1 MRLSSILAPVL
12 LFSLAEAHRDRGN
25 YGVQCQPDH
34 CPCQNECVLL
44 KRHHTCCDRPS
55 SRGKKGRD
63 HHICGPGKECCG
75 KGCCREGWKCSTDGL
90 CRPPGH
96 GPSKGCTT
104 FVTTIVKPI
113 TTITKP
119 ISTVTHGDGETTDIQ
134 GPTTTSGGAPP
145 PGTTGVVT
153 SEPPGDPVS
162 ITTTNGPSGVIT
174 TTGTSGETIIISNTD
189 TITIP
194 TGITTP
200 IVITGGDGEVS
211 TFFPP
216 GFTTNPGNPVTSD
229 PATTTS
235 AGPSGTPGIS
245 APITITNPD
254 GQVTTIMPPGPSTT
268 EGGTTVVTN
277 PDGQVT
283 TLPDGQVTTILP
295 PGGTDVTAPTGV
307 VTTLPDGQVT
317 TILPPGTEPTTTG
330 DDTVPT
336 GVVTLPDGQVTTILP
351 PDTTTGD
358 GNAPTGVVTTLPDG
372 QVTTV
377 LPPGTTTTGD
387 DNAPTGVVT
396 TLPDGQVTTILT
408 PGTEPTTTGD
418 DNAPTGVVTTLP
430 DGQVTT
436 IVSPDTTT
444 TGDDNVPTG
453 VVTTLPDGQVTTVFP
468 PETTTNVDD
477 IPTGVVTTLPDG
489 QVTTVFPPETTTNVD
504 DVPTGVVT
512 TLPDGQVTTI
522 FPPATTTT
530 DAGDVTTGGVVT
542 TLPDGQV
549 TTIFPPVT
557 TPTDVGDV
565 TTGGVVTTLPDGQ
578 VTTIFPPETTTTD
591 AGDVTTGGVVTTL
604 PDGQVTT
611 IFPPAITT
619 TDAGDITTGGVVT
632 TLPDGQVTTI
642 FPPATTTTDGGELPS
657 GGVVTTLPDGQVTT
671 IFPPPTGP
679 TTTEPPTTTTDVPP
693 GGWIIPV
700 TTPVDEPKPTDDGS
714 VIPCSLWFFSI
725 CIRWDDF
732 DIFGWEIVLPPGIY
746 PPGPPPPFSIDPS
759 ALFTIDVTGILP
771 EWPEF
776 TIGPDRQPTF
786 PPKPSNGPDGECET
800 ESAELCATR
809 TSYGV
814 SVSGEQTTTTNT
826 QVLSTCGT
834 VYGCNVRDV
843 SVTETTTAAETAT
856 GTPISHVV
864 YPKEGR
870 NETQVGDIE
879 EILFSLVNDTS
890 KIYASDT
897 TSLGL
902 NFWRLPITIEQA
914 DELRKVEDVGSVMEE
929 CDNDAYPCWDPTIEL
944 VYQTD
949 APAQLS
955 YVSWPD
961 MTPRV
966 RLEVLQNRYYFDD
979 SSGQNVDVWVMDTGA
994 TADHP
999 EFDLIRDRFDWVIKV
1014 PDWDGQ
1020 SRQDDSYTDLGANAI
1035 LSSHGTSMLSLV
1047 AGKTVGVAKNINAH
1061 IARLPRKRATGM
1073 GFTPEDYLETLA
1085 EVNERMT
1092 GDGST
1097 ASGVLLLAQMY
1108 QRNFFYRLKGD
1119 GTTNPLTLN
1128 GATFDE
1134 SFGFEWRL
1142 HTLLEQ
1148 IMAKGNIV
1156 VTGAGNVQSATIDG
1170 WPQNFGKNSGILQL
1184 PDIIVV
1190 GAVTPG
1196 EPGASDV
1203 LVYGSTDLASG
1214 LPHVYA
1220 PGYNMMVADGNRQL
1234 WNADKTEGIHRTG
1247 KGTSDASAMT
1257 AGLVASF
1264 LRLAQLGQLNNA
1276 DGTAVANT
1284 PVGIRNYLLA
1294 KSWSRGQI
1302 PGRDGTSDRN
1312 GICNAVDLTKPACSW
1327 NPNPPTNQRR
1337 QEDGGSCELPLDP
1350 TTTTAEISTTEDIS
1364 TTAPPAPP
1372 LTDLPTLTD
1381 VGTIV
1386 TPSGSSCA
1394 ETGTVTQCIPG
1405 SGGQSACVENPTCVS
1420 WVNTMP
1426 PTTTEAPPPVTTTQA
1441 PPVVTEPPVTPL
1453 ELAPVVCVDEGTL
1466 PGHGDINGDTQGN
1479 LADVFCEV
1487 EPLDNGVS
1495 DMGPG
1500 DQPLERLREAND
1512 EINYY
1517 YSISWVDG
1525 CVTSVARQDVL
1536 SPIGDGGASCK
1547 DILIS
1552 TYNNCNN
1559 GGVGGYIDAGCLRYS
1574 FIGGE

>member
-12 LFSLAEAHRDRGN
+12 LFSLVEAHRPS

-34 CPCQNECVLL
+34 CPCQNECVFL
-44 KRHHTCCDRPS
+44 KRHHTCCERPA

-119 ISTVTHGDGETTDIQ
+119 ITTLTYGDGETTVVQDT
-134 GPTTTSGGAPP
+134 TTTSGGAPP
-145 PGTTGVVT
+145 PGTTGVTT
-153 SEPPGDPVS
+153 SELPGEPE
-162 ITTTNGPSGVIT
+162 TTDGPSGVIT
-174 TTGTSGETIIISNTD
+174 TTNTLGETII
-189 TITIP
+189 
-194 TGITTP
+194 TT
-200 IVITGGDGEVS
+200 
-211 TFFPP
+211 
-216 GFTTNPGNPVTSD
+216 NPVTSG

-235 AGPSGTPGIS
+235 EGPSGTPGIS
-245 APITITNPD
+245 EPITITNPD
-254 GQVTTIMPPGPSTT
+254 GQVTTILPPGPSTT
-268 EGGTTVVTN
+268 EVVTN

-295 PGGTDVTAPTGV
+295 PGGTEVPTGVVTTLPDGEVTTIFPPGTEPTTTGDDTVPTGVVTTLPDGQVTTILPPDTTTGEGNPPTGV

-330 DDTVPT
+330 DD
-336 GVVTLPDGQVTTILP
+336 
-351 PDTTTGD
+351 
-358 GNAPTGVVTTLPDG
+358 NAPTGVVTTLPDG
-372 QVTTV
+372 QVTT
-377 LPPGTTTTGD
+377 LP
-387 DNAPTGVVT
+387 
-396 TLPDGQVTTILT
+396 

-436 IVSPDTTT
+436 VFPPDTTT
-444 TGDDNVPTG
+444 TGEDNAPTGVVTTLPDGQVTTIFPPETTTNVDDTPTGVVTTLPDGQVTTVFPPDTTTTEDDNVPTG

-477 IPTGVVTTLPDG
+477 TPTGVVTTLPDG
-489 QVTTVFPPETTTNVD
+489 E
-504 DVPTGVVT
+504 
-512 TLPDGQVTTI
+512 VTTI
-522 FPPATTTT
+522 FPPGTTTT
-530 DAGDVTTGGVVT
+530 GV
-542 TLPDGQV
+542 DD
-549 TTIFPPVT
+549 
-557 TPTDVGDV
+557 TPT
-565 TTGGVVTTLPDGQ
+565 GVVTTLPDGQ
-578 VTTIFPPETTTTD
+578 VTTIFPPETTTTG
-591 AGDVTTGGVVTTL
+591 AGDTTTNDGGVVTTL

-611 IFPPAITT
+611 IFPPGITT
-619 TDAGDITTGGVVT
+619 TDAGDTTTEDGGVVT
-632 TLPDGQVTTI
+632 TLPDGQITTI

-671 IFPPPTGP
+671 IFPVPPGP
-679 TTTEPPTTTTDVPP
+679 TTTTEPPTTTTDVPP

-700 TTPVDEPKPTDDGS
+700 TTPVDDPKPTDDGS
-714 VIPCSLWFFSI
+714 VIPCSMWFFLI

-732 DIFGWEIVLPPGIY
+732 NIFGWEIVLPPGIY

-759 ALFTIDVTGILP
+759 ALFTIDITGVLP

-800 ESAELCATR
+800 QTAELCATR
-809 TSYGV
+809 TSFGV
-814 SVSGEQTTTTNT
+814 SVSGEVTTTTNT

-843 SVTETTTAAETAT
+843 SVTQTTSATETAT

-864 YPKEGR
+864 YPREGR
-870 NETQVGDIE
+870 NETLVGEIE
-879 EILFSLVNDTS
+879 AILVGLVDDSS

-914 DELRKVEDVGSVMEE
+914 DELRKIEDVGSVMEE
-929 CDNDAYPCWDPTIEL
+929 CDNAAYPCWDPTIDL
-944 VYQTD
+944 VYQAD
-949 APAQLS
+949 APAQLT
-955 YVSWPD
+955 YVSWPES
-961 MTPRV
+961 PRV
-966 RLEVLQNRYYFDD
+966 LLSELDNRYYFDD
-979 SSGQNVDVWVMDTGA
+979 SSGRDVDVWVMDTGA

-1020 SRQDDSYTDLGANAI
+1020 SRQDDSYTDLDGNAI

-1047 AGKTVGVAKNINAH
+1047 AGKSLGVAKNINAH
-1061 IARLPRKRATGM
+1061 IARLPRKKRAGM
-1073 GFTPEDYLETLA
+1073 GFTPEDYLETLS
-1085 EVNERMT
+1085 EVNDRMS
-1092 GDGST
+1092 GDGAT

-1108 QRNFFYRLKGD
+1108 QRQFFLRLKGD
-1119 GTTNPLTLN
+1119 GSTAPLTID

-1142 HTLLEQ
+1142 HTLLQQ
-1148 IMAKGNIV
+1148 IMDKGTIV

-1170 WPQNFGKNSGILQL
+1170 WPQNFGKNSGTLQL
-1184 PDIIVV
+1184 QDIIVV

-1196 EPGASDV
+1196 QPGDGGV
-1203 LVYGSTDLASG
+1203 LVYGSTDQAAG

-1220 PGYNMMVADGNRQL
+1220 PGYDMQVADGNRQL
-1234 WNADKTEGIHRTG
+1234 WNADKTEGIIRTG

-1257 AGLVASF
+1257 AGLVANF
-1264 LRLAQLGQLNNA
+1264 LSLVRLGQLNNA

-1284 PVGIRNYLLA
+1284 PAGIRSYLLA
-1294 KSWSRGQI
+1294 KSWSRGQL
-1302 PGRDGTSDRN
+1302 PGADGTLDRN
-1312 GICNAVDLTKPACSW
+1312 GICNALDLSKPACSW
-1327 NPNPPTNQRR
+1327 NPNPPSGDQRR
-1337 QEDGGSCELPLDP
+1337 QEDNSGGQCEIPLDP
-1350 TTTTAEISTTEDIS
+1350 STTTAGVTT
-1364 TTAPPAPP
+1364 TVAPP

-1381 VGTIV
+1381 IGTGIV

-1426 PTTTEAPPPVTTTQA
+1426 PTTTEAPPPPVTTTEA

-1453 ELAPVVCVDEGTL
+1453 ELKPVVCVDENTL

-1512 EINYY
+1512 EIHYY

-1525 CVTSVARQDVL
+1525 CVTTVDRQDVL
-1536 SPIGDGGASCK
+1536 APIGDGGASCK

-1552 TYNNCNN
+1552 TYSNCNN
-1559 GGVGGYIDAGCLRYS
+1559 GGVGGYIDAGCLRYQ
-1574 FIGGE
+1574 FIGGQ